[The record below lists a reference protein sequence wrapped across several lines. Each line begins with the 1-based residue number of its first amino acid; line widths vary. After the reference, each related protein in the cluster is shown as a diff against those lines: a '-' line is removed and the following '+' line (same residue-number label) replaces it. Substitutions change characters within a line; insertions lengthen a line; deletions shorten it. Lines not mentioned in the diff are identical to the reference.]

1 MTDFASLN
9 IKFLPGVGP
18 KRAELLN
25 KELKIFTYLDLL
37 HYYPY
42 KYIDRSRTYK
52 INEIDGS
59 MPYIQLRGRIVSYST
74 HGEGARR
81 RLTALFSDG
90 SGVIELVWFKGIRYI
105 TDRYKPGTEY
115 TLFGKPT
122 LFNGKFNIA
131 HPELDPIDDRID
143 NTTGLQGYYTTTEK
157 MKNAFLNSKALQKM
171 VYTLL
176 SSIQSPLP
184 ETLPAPVLSRMQLMG
199 LTDALRNIHFPV
211 SVNHLR
217 RAELRLKFEELFYL
231 QLHILRYTRLRNRK
245 LGGFRFGHIGDYF
258 NNFYHHLLPFE
269 LTQAQKRVIK
279 EIRADMGSGRQM
291 NRLLQGDVGSGKT
304 LVALMSM
311 LIAVDNGYQACLM
324 APTEILATQHYD
336 GLKKM
341 IEPLGL
347 RIELL
352 TGSVTKKRR
361 EPILNGLL
369 TGEVNLL
376 IGTHALLE
384 DSVNFANLGFVVIDE
399 QHRFGVEQRARLWQK
414 NKIPPHILVMT
425 ATPIPRTLAMTVYGD
440 LDVSVI
446 DQLPPGRKPIQTLL
460 QYDNKR
466 AKLYASLRKQ
476 LQIGRQ
482 AYIVYPLI
490 QESEKSDLKNL
501 EEGFDHIREIFP
513 EYSVCMVH
521 GKMKAADKEHE
532 MQKFVSGEARIMVAT
547 TVIEVGVN
555 VPNASVMIIE
565 NAERFGLAQLHQL
578 RGRVGRGAEQ
588 SYCILMTSYQIS
600 QDTRKRLEIMAE
612 TNDLELADY
621 ARLCDVFTIGG
632 TKVGALFGEAVVIT
646 SPLLKKDFRYL
657 MKQRGAMLAK
667 GRLLGIQFETLF
679 SDGLYLEISRHA
691 VRMARKLQDAFESHG
706 IEIRYPSTTNQ
717 IFPVVPNDALAR
729 LSGKYAFSHVE
740 PVEGDRSVVRFCTCW
755 ATKEENVDSLIR
767 DLPAALS
774 AQ

>member
-1 MTDFASLN
+1 MNDLASLN
-9 IKFLPGVGP
+9 IKYLPGVGP

-25 KELKIFTYLDLL
+25 KELEIFTYLDLL

-42 KYIDRSRTYK
+42 KYIDRSKTYK
-52 INEIDGS
+52 ISEIDGA
-59 MPYIQLRGRIVSYST
+59 MPYIQLRGRIVSYNT

-90 SGVIELVWFKGIRYI
+90 TGVIELVWFKGIRYI

-115 TLFGKPT
+115 TLFGRPT

-171 VYTLL
+171 IYTLL
-176 SSIQSPLP
+176 AGIQAPLP
-184 ETLPAPVLSRMQLMG
+184 ETLPAPVIAHRQLMG
-199 LTDALRNIHFPV
+199 LTDALRNIHFPA
-211 SVNHLR
+211 SINHLR

-231 QLHILRYTRLRNRK
+231 QLHILRYTRLRNQK
-245 LGGFRFGHIGDYF
+245 LGGFRFDHIGDYF
-258 NNFYHHLLPFE
+258 NNFYHHILPFE

-304 LVALMSM
+304 LVALMGM

-324 APTEILATQHYD
+324 APTEILATQHYE
-336 GLKKM
+336 GLKAM
-341 IEPLGL
+341 VEPLGL

-361 EPILNGLL
+361 VPILDGLL

-384 DSVNFANLGFVVIDE
+384 DTVNFANLGFVVIDE
-399 QHRFGVEQRARLWQK
+399 QHRFGVEQRARLWNK

-460 QYDNKR
+460 QYDNRR
-466 AKLYASLRKQ
+466 AQLYAALRKQ
-476 LQIGRQ
+476 LQMGRQ

-501 EEGFDHIREIFP
+501 EEGYDLIREAFP
-513 EYSVCMVH
+513 EYQVCMVH
-521 GKMKAADKEHE
+521 GKMKAAEKEAQ
-532 MQKFVSGEARIMVAT
+532 MQRFVSGEAQIMVAT

-588 SYCILMTSYQIS
+588 SYCILMTSYKIN
-600 QDTRKRLEIMAE
+600 QDTRKRLELMTE
-612 TNDLELADY
+612 TNDGFRIAEADMQM
-621 ARLCDVFTIGG
+621 RGPGDMEG
-632 TKVGALFGEAVVIT
+632 TQQSGIAFNLQIAN
-646 SPLLKKDFRYL
+646 
-657 MKQRGAMLAK
+657 LAK
-667 GRLLGIQFETLF
+667 DGQILQAARDEANALLDSDERLERPENYIVRKELNRIFERQKNW
-679 SDGLYLEISRHA
+679 GLIS
-691 VRMARKLQDAFESHG
+691 
-706 IEIRYPSTTNQ
+706 
-717 IFPVVPNDALAR
+717 
-729 LSGKYAFSHVE
+729 
-740 PVEGDRSVVRFCTCW
+740 
-755 ATKEENVDSLIR
+755 
-767 DLPAALS
+767 
-774 AQ
+774 

>member
-1 MTDFASLN
+1 MNDLASLN
-9 IKFLPGVGP
+9 IKYLPGVGP

-25 KELKIFTYLDLL
+25 KELEIFTYLDLL

-42 KYIDRSRTYK
+42 KYIDRSKTYK
-52 INEIDGS
+52 ISEIDGA
-59 MPYIQLRGRIVSYST
+59 MPYIQLRGRIVSYNT

-90 SGVIELVWFKGIRYI
+90 TGVIELVWFKGIRYI

-115 TLFGKPT
+115 TLFGRPT

-171 VYTLL
+171 IYTLL
-176 SSIQSPLP
+176 AGIQEPLP
-184 ETLPAPVLSRMQLMG
+184 ETLPAPVIAHQQLMG

-211 SVNHLR
+211 SINHLR

-231 QLHILRYTRLRNRK
+231 QLHILRYTRLRNQK
-245 LGGFRFGHIGDYF
+245 LGGFRFDHIGDYF
-258 NNFYHHLLPFE
+258 NNFYHHILPFE

-324 APTEILATQHYD
+324 APTEILATQHYE
-336 GLKKM
+336 GLKAM
-341 IEPLGL
+341 VEPLGL

-361 EPILNGLL
+361 VPILDGLL

-384 DSVNFANLGFVVIDE
+384 DTVNFANLGFVVIDE
-399 QHRFGVEQRARLWQK
+399 QHRFGVEQRARLWNK

-460 QYDNKR
+460 QYDNRR
-466 AKLYASLRKQ
+466 AQLYAALRKQ
-476 LQIGRQ
+476 LQMGRQ

-501 EEGFDHIREIFP
+501 EEGYDLIREAFP
-513 EYSVCMVH
+513 EYQVCMVH
-521 GKMKAADKEHE
+521 GKMKAAEKEAQ
-532 MQKFVSGEARIMVAT
+532 MQRFVSGEAQIMVAT

-588 SYCILMTSYQIS
+588 SYCILMTSYKIN
-600 QDTRKRLEIMAE
+600 QDTRKRLELMTE
-612 TNDLELADY
+612 TNDGFRIAEADMQM
-621 ARLCDVFTIGG
+621 RGPGDMEG
-632 TKVGALFGEAVVIT
+632 TQQSGIAFNLQIAN
-646 SPLLKKDFRYL
+646 
-657 MKQRGAMLAK
+657 LAK
-667 GRLLGIQFETLF
+667 DGQILQAARDEANALLDSDERLERPENYIVRKELNRIFERQKNW
-679 SDGLYLEISRHA
+679 GLIS
-691 VRMARKLQDAFESHG
+691 
-706 IEIRYPSTTNQ
+706 
-717 IFPVVPNDALAR
+717 
-729 LSGKYAFSHVE
+729 
-740 PVEGDRSVVRFCTCW
+740 
-755 ATKEENVDSLIR
+755 
-767 DLPAALS
+767 
-774 AQ
+774 